1 MAGPRRKKTSSFHA
15 CRYDE
20 LDVGTPIMSHIETL
34 ERVPNSD
41 VDRVKQNF
49 LDAGA
54 TSVSVTD
61 NGDGTSKVVATFP
74 D

>member
-1 MAGPRRKKTSSFHA
+1 
-15 CRYDE
+15 
-20 LDVGTPIMSHIETL
+20 MSHTETL

-41 VDRVKQNF
+41 VDRVKQDF

-54 TSVSVTD
+54 TSISVTE
-61 NGDGTSKVVATFP
+61 NGDGTSKVVATFS

>member
-1 MAGPRRKKTSSFHA
+1 
-15 CRYDE
+15 
-20 LDVGTPIMSHIETL
+20 MSHTETL

-41 VDRVKQNF
+41 VDRVKQDF

-54 TSVSVTD
+54 TSVSVSD
-61 NGDGTSKVVATFP
+61 NGDGTSKLVATFP

>member
-1 MAGPRRKKTSSFHA
+1 MVEPRRKKTSWFHVSS
-15 CRYDE
+15 YDGQ
-20 LDVGTPIMSHIETL
+20 DVGTPVMSHTETL
-34 ERVPNSD
+34 ESVPNSD
-41 VDRVKQNF
+41 VNRVKKDF

-54 TSVSVTD
+54 TSVNVTD

>member
-1 MAGPRRKKTSSFHA
+1 MAGPRRKKTLSFHA
-15 CRYDE
+15 CSYDE
-20 LDVGTPIMSHIETL
+20 LDIGTAIMSHTETL

-41 VDRVKQNF
+41 VDRVRQDF

>member
-1 MAGPRRKKTSSFHA
+1 
-15 CRYDE
+15 
-20 LDVGTPIMSHIETL
+20 MSRTETL

-41 VDRVKQNF
+41 VDRVKRDF

-54 TSVSVTD
+54 TSVSVAD
-61 NGDGTSKVVATFP
+61 NGDGTSKVVANFP

>member
-1 MAGPRRKKTSSFHA
+1 
-15 CRYDE
+15 
-20 LDVGTPIMSHIETL
+20 MSHTETL

>member
-1 MAGPRRKKTSSFHA
+1 MAGPRRKKTSSFHV
-15 CRYDE
+15 CSYDQP
-20 LDVGTPIMSHIETL
+20 DIGTPVMSHTETL

-41 VDRVKQNF
+41 VDRVKQDF

-54 TSVSVTD
+54 TSVSVSD
-61 NGDGTSKVVATFP
+61 NGDGTSKLVATFP

>member
-1 MAGPRRKKTSSFHA
+1 
-15 CRYDE
+15 
-20 LDVGTPIMSHIETL
+20 MSHTETL

-41 VDRVKQNF
+41 VDRVKKDF

-54 TSVSVTD
+54 TSVSVAD

>member
-1 MAGPRRKKTSSFHA
+1 MAGPRRKKTSSFHV
-15 CRYDE
+15 CNYDR
-20 LDVGTPIMSHIETL
+20 LDAGTRIMPHTETL

-41 VDRVKQNF
+41 VDRVKQDF

-54 TSVSVTD
+54 TNVSVTD

>member
-1 MAGPRRKKTSSFHA
+1 MMRPM
-15 CRYDE
+15 
-20 LDVGTPIMSHIETL
+20 VGTLIMSHTETL
-34 ERVPNSD
+34 ENVPNSD
-41 VDRVKQNF
+41 VGRVKQDF

>member
-1 MAGPRRKKTSSFHA
+1 MVGPRRKKILWFHA
-15 CRYDE
+15 CSYDAP
-20 LDVGTPIMSHIETL
+20 DVGTPIMSHTETL

-41 VDRVKQNF
+41 VDRVKKDF

-54 TSVSVTD
+54 TSVNVTD

>member
-15 CRYDE
+15 CSYDE
-20 LDVGTPIMSHIETL
+20 LDVGTPIMSHTETL